1 MRKDNTIY
9 ALTAH
14 HNRNYFSHIFYVI
27 KFLSLAVH
35 FRFSFF
41 SRFAAIS
48 TYPELRHR
56 VTHPRPYHSKHHH
69 EHHLG
74 PFFEEPLN
82 ATSGA
87 LLVGVHLA
95 TEAVLNCRVGML
107 KDKTVNTY
115 SNLFIFCFF
124 LLLFVFCCWQYSHVY
139 DVFISN
145 FFFLFLIVVINLMR
159 FVQIELIFRSMKQ
172 NNWDETEWK
181 IKLVQFHEK

>member
-1 MRKDNTIY
+1 MRKDNTQSLLKQHTI
-9 ALTAH
+9 TGITF
-14 HNRNYFSHIFYVI
+14 RTFFFVI
-27 KFLSLAVH
+27 KFLSFATFL
-35 FRFSFF
+35 
-41 SRFAAIS
+41 FAAIS

-107 KDKTVNTY
+107 KDKTVNTVIY
-115 SNLFIFCFF
+115 FF
-124 LLLFVFCCWQYSHVY
+124 PLLLLSYYFFVDNVLMFTMF
-139 DVFISN
+139 FIS
-145 FFFLFLIVVINLMR
+145 
-159 FVQIELIFRSMKQ
+159 
-172 NNWDETEWK
+172 
-181 IKLVQFHEK
+181 